1 MAKDRKDFA
10 DPNHLDTLV
19 GRDVVVEG
27 VLKSEGDTQINGQF
41 KGEIIMTGDLIIGEH
56 AKVKAEIE
64 ATNIYVAGEVEG
76 NISAKEKLEIL
87 ETGRVNGNVTSQALS
102 IEPGGILKGSSEMQE
117 VSEEE
122 PTAKPT
128 FEVEEEKAQ

>member
-10 DPNHLDTLV
+10 DANHLDTLI

-27 VLKSEGDTQINGQF
+27 SLKSEGDTQINGQF
-41 KGEIIMTGDLIIGEH
+41 KGEIDMTGDLIIGEH
-56 AKVKAEIE
+56 AKVKAEII
-64 ATNIYVAGEVEG
+64 AANVYVAGEVEG
-76 NISAKEKLEIL
+76 NISAREKLEIL

-122 PTAKPT
+122 PTSKPT
-128 FEVEEEKAQ
+128 FEVEEEKTQ

>member
-10 DPNHLDTLV
+10 DPNHLDTLI
-19 GRDVVVEG
+19 GKGVVVEG
-27 VLKSEGDTQINGQF
+27 VLNSQGDVQINGQF
-41 KGEIIMTGDLIIGEH
+41 SGEIDMAGDLIIGEH

-87 ETGRVNGNVTSQALS
+87 ETGRVNGDVNSQALS

-117 VSEEE
+117 TSEEQ
-122 PTAKPT
+122 PAAKPT
-128 FEVEEEKAQ
+128 FEVEEEKTQ

>member
-10 DPNHLDTLV
+10 DPSHLDTLI
-19 GRDVVVEG
+19 GKGVVVEG
-27 VLKSEGDTQINGQF
+27 RLASEGDVQINGQF
-41 KGEIIMTGDLIIGEH
+41 NGELAVNSDLIIGEH

-64 ATNIYVAGEVEG
+64 ANNVYVAGEVEG
-76 NISAKEKLEIL
+76 TITAKEKLEIL

-117 VSEEE
+117 VSEDQ

-128 FEVEEEKAQ
+128 FEVEEEKAE